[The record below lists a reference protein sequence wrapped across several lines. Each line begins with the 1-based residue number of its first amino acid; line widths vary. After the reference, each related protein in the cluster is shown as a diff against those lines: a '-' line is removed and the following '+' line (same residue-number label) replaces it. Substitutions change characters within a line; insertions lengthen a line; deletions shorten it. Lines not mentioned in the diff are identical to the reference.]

1 MIRGHSV
8 MHESCDHPFASSG
21 YDDLTILLP
30 VSSTGERSY
39 RSCFVHFESRPMFGA
54 GLMAGQGVW
63 AAAQS
68 IGRHRVRALELSISG
83 EPRSGEGLEYAVESA
98 DAKAGNV
105 CRDVYAVQG
114 LDMLGRM
121 QVIFAETEAC
131 AAACGTAHAQDASSD
146 AAVAGPAPMDAT
158 RRGERRMPFAEIR
171 EWIATLPEPGE
182 AGNVRLRVWCRLRH
196 PLPAGGAWRAAALTY
211 IAVSHTPVA
220 VETGRTPAEA
230 ASFEPGSGEFSMR
243 FHRGSFDVNDWMLL
257 DSAITRSMTRRYSVE
272 TNIFSRSGVLVATS
286 LGKNSR

>member
-1 MIRGHSV
+1 MYGEDLDVIRRTATAAVAMRGEHSTWILDDGSSDAV
-8 MHESCDHPFASSG
+8 RDLAADVGAWYVRREDHSG
-21 YDDLTILLP
+21 
-30 VSSTGERSY
+30 
-39 RSCFVHFESRPMFGA
+39 
-54 GLMAGQGVW
+54 
-63 AAAQS
+63 
-68 IGRHRVRALELSISG
+68 
-83 EPRSGEGLEYAVESA
+83 
-98 DAKAGNV
+98 AKAGNV

-196 PLPAGGAWRAAALTY
+196 PLPAGGAWCAAALTY
-211 IAVSHTPVA
+211 IAISHTPVA